1 MTILINMRIIAG
13 ALLGAVFSSIAFAQS
28 IENPKLKAGDTWM
41 YRNTME
47 KGQDG
52 WSQTH
57 DEITVSRTTASSI
70 YYSTKQS
77 GSTQA
82 PMELISG
89 VDWSRIRNVN
99 GKEIVVSRPL
109 TFPLSVGRTWE
120 LQYTEQRPN
129 KVHRY
134 EQWNNTYK
142 VVGFETVEVPAGK
155 FSALK
160 IEAEGK
166 WVAQMEP
173 ANTVAQGAQSTQN
186 STTMI
191 TQVQKTT
198 ADTVTGRTYKAFWYA
213 PEVKRWVK
221 SVEEYYGS
229 NGARNERYTGELES
243 FKLDL

>member
-1 MTILINMRIIAG
+1 MRIIAA
-13 ALLGAVFSSIAFAQS
+13 ALLGAVFSSITFAQS
-28 IENPKLKAGDTWM
+28 IEKPLFKAGDTWM
-41 YRNTME
+41 YRNTTE

-52 WSQTH
+52 WNQTH
-57 DEITVSRTTASSI
+57 DEITVSRVTASSI
-70 YYSTKQS
+70 YYTSKQS

-82 PMELISG
+82 PLELISG
-89 VDWSRIRNVN
+89 TDWSRVRNVN
-99 GKEIVVSRPL
+99 GKEIVVNKPL

-120 LQYTEQRPN
+120 LQYTEQHPN
-129 KVHRY
+129 KAHRY
-134 EQWNNTYK
+134 EQWSSTYK

-173 ANTVAQGAQSTQN
+173 ANTVVQGAQSSQN
-186 STTMI
+186 STTMV

-229 NGARNERYTGELES
+229 NGVRNERYAAELES
-243 FKLDL
+243 FKLDY